1 MLLAT
6 ALWTFLRALST
17 GAAGVA
23 LENLALRHQLLV
35 LQRSVGRPR
44 LSRWDRIFWV
54 WLSRLWAGWRT
65 TLVIVRP
72 ATVLAWHRRGFQ
84 LYWRWKSRP
93 NPVGRPRLDAEL
105 RTLIRRMARENPTWG
120 RRRIQAELALL
131 GYAVAELTVAKY
143 MHRTSP
149 RPSSTWRV
157 FLATHARDIVAVDF
171 FLVPTLT
178 FRLLFVFV
186 VLRHDRREL
195 LHLNVTDHPSAV
207 WTARQLVE
215 AFPEDTAPRYLLR
228 DRDGIYDQDFSRR
241 VEQMGI
247 REVLIAPRAPWQNP
261 FAERV
266 IGSIRRECLDHF
278 LILSEPHLRRLLHA
292 YVAYYNTTR
301 PQPSL
306 DNNSPQPRVIEPP
319 PCGRIIAI
327 PQVGGLHH
335 RDQRARAPP
344 SLAPRVQQATAGCVA
359 IHGRVCAGI
368 LLRPFT
374 SPIAKMRPPTLDD

>member
-1 MLLAT
+1 VSRSIIPLGLPGLKLHLGSVTRRLSGANQVAVPPGVTMLLAT
-6 ALWTFLRALST
+6 ALRTLLRALST

-35 LQRSVGRPR
+35 LHRSVGRPR

-72 ATVLAWHRRGFQ
+72 ATVLVWHRRGFQ
-84 LYWRWKSRP
+84 LYWRWKSGP

-105 RTLIRRMARENPTWG
+105 RTLIRRMARENPTCG

-149 RPSSTWRV
+149 RPSPTWRV

-186 VLRHDRREL
+186 VLRHERREL
-195 LHLNVTDHPSAV
+195 LHINVTDHPTAV
-207 WTARQLVE
+207 WTAQQIIE
-215 AFPEDTAPRYLLR
+215 AFPDDSAPRFLLR
-228 DRDGIYDQDFSRR
+228 DRDAIYGEEFARR
-241 VEQMGI
+241 VKSRPRRQRESRSLTVRRRHERIGPMGFLTWTG
-247 REVLIAPRAPWQNP
+247 RTDLTGD
-261 FAERV
+261 RV
-266 IGSIRRECLDHF
+266 DCRVRVAQETRRNYSGRD
-278 LILSEPHLRRLLHA
+278 SE
-292 YVAYYNTTR
+292 
-301 PQPSL
+301 
-306 DNNSPQPRVIEPP
+306 
-319 PCGRIIAI
+319 
-327 PQVGGLHH
+327 
-335 RDQRARAPP
+335 
-344 SLAPRVQQATAGCVA
+344 
-359 IHGRVCAGI
+359 
-368 LLRPFT
+368 
-374 SPIAKMRPPTLDD
+374 